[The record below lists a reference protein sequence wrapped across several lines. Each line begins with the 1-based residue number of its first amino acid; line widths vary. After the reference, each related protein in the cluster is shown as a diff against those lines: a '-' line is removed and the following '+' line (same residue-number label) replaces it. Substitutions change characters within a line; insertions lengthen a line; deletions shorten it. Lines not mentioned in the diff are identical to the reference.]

1 MSIDKFPVLYKK
13 LVEFEQKFWQTTDRY
28 FSAHPSRAPS
38 LASSINIICNQL
50 PLHFHQSC
58 RMMVIFHMLRAYSEF
73 KLWQEATRVR
83 ILITKIQILKLFPL
97 ELSCWLRNE
106 WIWGRNSWNIFEP
119 NLKLCILLQLFDRL
133 DFSPMLFSLCFH
145 YIGFPLL

>member
-73 KLWQEATRVR
+73 KLWQEATRVHTNNEDSNPKTFSFR
-83 ILITKIQILKLFPL
+83 IVMLMTKKRVNLRQEFPEYFWTECKAL
-97 ELSCWLRNE
+97 YSTSI
-106 WIWGRNSWNIFEP
+106 IW
-119 NLKLCILLQLFDRL
+119 
-133 DFSPMLFSLCFH
+133 
-145 YIGFPLL
+145 